1 MRTVHIQH
9 AHAYMNWKQNLS
21 GNCWRQPSDK
31 CRKLVLQPTYFALVT
46 AILKDKQSSTD
57 TIRPFVLSPP
67 IKNKQYHAPD
77 ELVHAA
83 LKAKVTSHYD
93 LRVKVSLHTLPA
105 WLTFPASLSTV
116 CRGHTPAGKKPP
128 HWIKPNDDDPCDAET
143 HADNRSRGLFLSFV
157 LWAPYFLTK
166 QTLGCMGLLWPLPFI
181 EHHMLLRSEKLT
193 ISPSLFVHHCRSKG
207 GKIMM
212 LRSVCSPVN
221 LNMYLQTFYNHM
233 DAGIMCSYFTL

>member
-1 MRTVHIQH
+1 MLAWIE
-9 AHAYMNWKQNLS
+9 KQNLS
-21 GNCWRQPSDK
+21 GNCWRRPSDK

-116 CRGHTPAGKKPP
+116 CRGHTPAEKK
-128 HWIKPNDDDPCDAET
+128 T
-143 HADNRSRGLFLSFV
+143 
-157 LWAPYFLTK
+157 
-166 QTLGCMGLLWPLPFI
+166 
-181 EHHMLLRSEKLT
+181 
-193 ISPSLFVHHCRSKG
+193 PSLNQTQRRWPVWCWNPRRQQEQRAFPQFCALGAVFPDKTDPWMYGIALTSAFYRTSHVAPQRKTHHFSVF
-207 GKIMM
+207 
-212 LRSVCSPVN
+212 VCSP
-221 LNMYLQTFYNHM
+221 LQIQRRQNH
-233 DAGIMCSYFTL
+233 DVEMCVFHLVFAC